1 MADRH
6 LADKHNV
13 YAPAGQGWLSA
24 KAGTGRSLIMKTPIT
39 LALFSGLTLMSSG
52 AAEPSEALSGR
63 AARVDELIDAHLQ
76 ASGISSPPA
85 ADDETFVRR
94 AYLDIV
100 GRIPTNREAEA
111 FFSSAEED
119 KHDALVSELLRSPGF
134 ASHSFNYWA
143 DILRIKSVL
152 ARRTS
157 GEPFIHWIKE
167 TLEENKPYDEW
178 VAELLAADGPGHARD
193 NGATGL
199 MLRDRNMPEDS
210 MSNTV
215 RVFLGTRLECAQ
227 CHDHPFDKWTQKQ
240 YFEMVAF
247 MGDVDY
253 IFRANDFPESDH
265 FRPIL
270 DKKIEEH
277 GRAAQGAFR
286 KFFET
291 VATGVKGTGTG
302 LAKLPD
308 DYQYSDAEPGDFV
321 KAKTIF
327 GDDPG
332 LNPIIPPKDKK
343 DRRRMRRFKG
353 LDPDERREINSRA
366 AFSEWL
372 TDSETPR
379 FTTVIANRMWER
391 AFGVALIEPVDDL
404 RDDSVAANPD
414 LMNLLED
421 LMREVDYDLRAFLEI
436 LYTTD
441 AYQRESVQEREGY
454 AHHAPLMRR
463 MSAEQCWDSMLTL
476 VLPDIDTSLSEP
488 NAVALDV
495 YTSYEELL
503 SLNEEEFEK
512 ELDLMIT
519 RYSDP
524 MAYREMRRESRDRD
538 DLRRSARVRTLSQQ
552 LKEARKRGDAVTVER
567 IIQSLRD
574 LGINGVR
581 GRERLRA
588 NYMARASDL
597 PSPAPDGHFLRQFG
611 QSKRDLISA
620 SHEDANIPQLLNLLN
635 GFVEERL
642 LNQTQAVLRRE
653 MIRARAPAAQIDTAY
668 VGVLSREPEPEERD
682 MWLRIMRGDARQGTK
697 DMIWTLLNTHE
708 FLFIR

>member
-1 MADRH
+1 
-6 LADKHNV
+6 
-13 YAPAGQGWLSA
+13 
-24 KAGTGRSLIMKTPIT
+24 MKTLTT
-39 LALFSGLTLMSSG
+39 LALLSTFTLLPS
-52 AAEPSEALSGR
+52 AAPESSEATAER
-63 AARVDELIDAHLQ
+63 AARVDELIDAHLKE
-76 ASGISSPPA
+76 SGLTPPEV

-94 AYLDIV
+94 AYLDIA
-100 GRIPTNREAEA
+100 GRIPTNREAEE
-111 FFSSAEED
+111 FFASTQED
-119 KHDALVSELLRSPGF
+119 KRDALVHELLRSPGF
-134 ASHSFNYWA
+134 VSHSFNYWA

-157 GEPFIHWIKE
+157 GEPFIHWMKE
-167 TLEENKPYDEW
+167 TLSENKPYDEW

-247 MGDVDY
+247 MGDIDY
-253 IFRANDFPESDH
+253 IFRPDDFEQADH

-270 DKKIEEH
+270 DEKIEEH

-286 KFFET
+286 KFFES

-308 DYQYSDAEPGDFV
+308 DYQYEDAEPGDFV

-327 GDDPG
+327 GEDPG
-332 LNPIIPPKDKK
+332 LNPLIPPKDKK
-343 DRRRMRRFKG
+343 DRRRMRRFRG
-353 LDPDERREINSRA
+353 LNPDVRREIDSRS
-366 AFSEWL
+366 AFADWL

-391 AFGVALIEPVDDL
+391 AFGVALIEPVDDIK
-404 RDDSVAANPD
+404 DDTVAANPA
-414 LMNLLED
+414 LMSLLED

-441 AYQRESVQEREGY
+441 AYQRESVLEREGY
-454 AHHAPLMRR
+454 AHHAPLLRR

-476 VLPDIDTSLSEP
+476 VLPDIDETLSEP
-488 NAVALDV
+488 EALALDI
-495 YTSYEELL
+495 YASYEDLL
-503 SLNEEEFEK
+503 SLDEEEFER
-512 ELDLMIT
+512 ELETMIV

-524 MAYREMRRESRDRD
+524 MAFREMRKESRESDDR
-538 DLRRSARVRTLSQQ
+538 RNSARVRMLTDQ
-552 LKEARKRGDAVTVER
+552 LKKARKRGDAVTVER
-567 IIQSLRD
+567 IVQSLRD
-574 LGINGVR
+574 LGITGVR
-581 GRERLRA
+581 GRDRLRV

-611 QSKRDLISA
+611 QSKRDLISG

-635 GFVEERL
+635 GFVEDRL

-668 VGVLSREPEPEERD
+668 VGVLSREPEAEERD
-682 MWLRIMRGDARQGTK
+682 MWLRIMRGDPRQGTQ